1 MSISLAPAK
10 FEVCTTK
17 RNITAQAGAVLI
29 RETARVVGLGE
40 AIQDHVHLKKR
51 ARGLSE
57 AQTILSMSEAIAM
70 GAECLDDLDIARS
83 DKAQQ
88 TLRGFGVPAPQTA
101 GTFLRR
107 FTLGHI
113 RQFEKALRQV
123 HQQAFACLDV
133 GPEFTLDFDSSY
145 IKSYSSRRQGADPTY
160 LKRYA
165 LHPLLCFVSKLDICL
180 NLKLRRGRSNTAKG
194 IDAFVDQ
201 SLKML
206 PTGAVVRARFDSG
219 FFSDRMLTHL
229 EKRNVVYLC
238 GVPLNNRIKDQ
249 IRLVGEDSWA
259 PCIDKLEGE
268 VAEFG
273 YRPASSKIFRRY
285 VVKRIERRPGEQLE
299 LETGSYNYW
308 VFVTND
314 HQAEPAKLESEHRH
328 KAQVEGGIRELKQ
341 NLGMH
346 VLRKHCFYA
355 NWAWLLILATAHNL
369 HCWTQLMGEL
379 GRDADL
385 RAKRLRYRYLNVPA
399 LLVSSGRRLI
409 LKLREDYP
417 LLGQFIAALNNLRS
431 LPSPGT

>member
-133 GPEFTLDFDSSY
+133 APSSPWTS
-145 IKSYSSRRQGADPTY
+145 IRPTSKATPHAAREPTPPISSAT
-160 LKRYA
+160 
-165 LHPLLCFVSKLDICL
+165 
-180 NLKLRRGRSNTAKG
+180 
-194 IDAFVDQ
+194 
-201 SLKML
+201 
-206 PTGAVVRARFDSG
+206 
-219 FFSDRMLTHL
+219 
-229 EKRNVVYLC
+229 
-238 GVPLNNRIKDQ
+238 
-249 IRLVGEDSWA
+249 
-259 PCIDKLEGE
+259 PCIRCSALS
-268 VAEFG
+268 
-273 YRPASSKIFRRY
+273 PSSTF
-285 VVKRIERRPGEQLE
+285 
-299 LETGSYNYW
+299 
-308 VFVTND
+308 
-314 HQAEPAKLESEHRH
+314 A
-328 KAQVEGGIRELKQ
+328 
-341 NLGMH
+341 
-346 VLRKHCFYA
+346 
-355 NWAWLLILATAHNL
+355 
-369 HCWTQLMGEL
+369 
-379 GRDADL
+379 
-385 RAKRLRYRYLNVPA
+385 
-399 LLVSSGRRLI
+399 
-409 LKLREDYP
+409 
-417 LLGQFIAALNNLRS
+417 
-431 LPSPGT
+431 